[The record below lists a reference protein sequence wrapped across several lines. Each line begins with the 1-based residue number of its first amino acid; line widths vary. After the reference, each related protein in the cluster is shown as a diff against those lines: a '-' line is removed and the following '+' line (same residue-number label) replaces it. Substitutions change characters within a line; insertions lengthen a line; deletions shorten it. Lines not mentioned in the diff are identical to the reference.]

1 MSLEAFSPRVS
12 LEQSRKQAKELLRRF
27 RAGDR
32 EAFDRIRWNH
42 PRFRG
47 LADEEIAGRRFALA
61 DAQLVVARL
70 HHFASWARLRTH
82 IETLE
87 RGDPEVLR
95 FERAADAIVAG
106 RNDELRALLAEHPEL
121 VRQRSTRAHRAPLIH
136 YVAANGVE
144 DYRQVTPPN
153 VLEVARLLLDAGAD
167 VNAGSDAYG
176 GGSTVLGLT
185 ATSVHPHRAGVQI
198 PLVDLLLERGAALDA
213 SIVRSALANGRP
225 EAARALVDRGAAVES
240 LAVAAGVGRLDL
252 VRELVDEAGPAEVD
266 QALIAAAAYGARE
279 VVELLLER
287 GADVAASDGMTALH
301 NACGRAELEIARLL
315 IERGAPL
322 EKENRFGGTVLAST
336 LWFAF
341 HAAAEDPRSRDYAAV
356 VELLVAAG
364 ARTDVY
370 PEMPEQVESVRRR
383 RTDSSAEP

>member
-1 MSLEAFSPRVS
+1 MSLEVYSPRVS

-47 LADEEIAGRRFALA
+47 LADEEIAGCRFVLA
-61 DAQLVVARL
+61 DAQLVVARR
-70 HHFASWARLRTH
+70 HHFASWARFRKH

-106 RNDELRALLAEHPEL
+106 RIDELRALLAEHPDL

-167 VNAGSDAYG
+167 VDAESAAYG

-185 ATSVHPHRAGVQI
+185 ATSVHPRRAGVQI
-198 PLVDLLLERGAALDA
+198 PLLDLLLERGAALEEG
-213 SIVRSALANGRP
+213 IVQSALANGRP
-225 EAARALVDRGAAVES
+225 EAARALVDRGAAVET

-252 VRELVDEAGPAEVD
+252 VRELVDEAGPAEID
-266 QALIAAAAYGARE
+266 QALIA
-279 VVELLLER
+279 
-287 GADVAASDGMTALH
+287 VAASDGMTALH
-301 NACGRAELEIARLL
+301 NACGSAAIEIARLL

-336 LWFAF
+336 LWFAH
-341 HAAAEDPRSRDYAAV
+341 HADAEELRDRDYVAV
-356 VELLVAAG
+356 IDLLLAAG
-364 ARTDVY
+364 ARTDVE
-370 PEMPEQVESVRRR
+370 PEMKPAIESARRR
-383 RTDSSAEP
+383 QSDARERR